1 MFIGEVYIMINGK
14 CKFFILLFSV
24 VLITGIILPT
34 FAGTEGTY
42 VSDAPVLDKQS
53 WYRELLKI
61 DDDHYYF
68 KDIEKYWAKAS
79 LYEMSYMDIIKG
91 YGDKTIRPDLPISR
105 EEFVSMLVRAI
116 GMPVSDDFEQ
126 SYRDVYAN
134 NWSHKYIT
142 AAKDGGLLNI
152 YNGFYFYP
160 YKNISREEMA
170 VITSNAV
177 KGMPLTGEKRTFKD
191 IPKYYVHKESIDRVT
206 SLGIIMGLPDGSFD
220 PKGNAT
226 RAQAAVVIERVLRL
240 RDSSNGLSDE
250 IIKDMA
256 LQYEKKQIEALSE
269 GDFAL
274 EASLAF
280 STGKE
285 RRLNEKRAEALKI
298 QYLNGSIN
306 KKYIKNEKAVL
317 LNKSH
322 YLAEVELFYDLLIGT
337 SSLNSD
343 IYSVKKKL
351 YLKKMGDSWAV
362 YNMQPGYEYEESTE
376 NGDKINLTWHYI
388 WQNTPDMSKAGKK
401 EGLNIIS
408 PTWFTLVNEHGDVKD
423 KASLAYT
430 NWAHKNGYKVWAL
443 VDNEFDPA
451 QTSKVLNNPQAR
463 AKLITG
469 IIENAKKYKVDG
481 INIDFENMY
490 IRDKDAF
497 TQFMKELSVKTKQ
510 NKLILSVDVS
520 VIVLNSNWSG
530 CYDRAALSKVVD
542 YVALMAYDQYWEGS
556 PVSGSVAQLS
566 WVEENLKKVLKE
578 VPNDKLLLGVPF
590 YTRLWKEEYRNGSS
604 KPVVTSKAI
613 SMAEGERIVAE
624 NKGVKIWDAASG
636 QYYATYKKDNATY
649 KIWLEDERSIALK
662 SQLVTK
668 YNLAGIASWKYG
680 LEKPVIWKTIANV
693 INN

>member
-1 MFIGEVYIMINGK
+1 MKNEK
-14 CKFFILLFSV
+14 CKFFLLILTV
-24 VLITGIILPT
+24 VLTAGIILPA

-42 VSDAPVLDKQS
+42 ASDAPLLDKQS
-53 WYRELLKI
+53 WYRELLQI
-61 DDDHYYF
+61 DDDSYYF
-68 KDIEKYWAKAS
+68 KDIEKHWAKAS

-105 EEFVSMLVRAI
+105 EEFASMLVRAI
-116 GMPVSDDFEQ
+116 GIPVSDNYEH
-126 SYRDVYAN
+126 SYSDVSEN

-142 AAKDGGLLNI
+142 AAKKSGLLNI
-152 YNGFYFYP
+152 YNGYYFYP
-160 YKNISREEMA
+160 YKNITREEMA
-170 VITSNAV
+170 VITANAV
-177 KGMPLTGEKRTFKD
+177 KEMPLTGEKLILKD

-206 SLGIIMGLPDGSFD
+206 SLGIITGLPNGNFD

-226 RAQAAVVIERVLRL
+226 RAQAAAVIERVLRL
-240 RDSSNGLSDE
+240 KDSSGGLNDE

-256 LQYEKKQIEALSE
+256 LQYERKLIEALSE
-269 GDFAL
+269 GDFTL

-280 STGKE
+280 STGRE
-285 RRLNEKRAEALKI
+285 RRLNEKRAEELKSR
-298 QYLNGSIN
+298 YLNRSIN

-322 YLAEVELFYDLLIGT
+322 YLAEVEIFYDLSIGT

-343 IYSVKKKL
+343 TYSVKKKL
-351 YLKKMGDSWAV
+351 FLKKMDDSWAV
-362 YNMQPGYEYEESTE
+362 YNMQPGFEYDNSTE
-376 NGDKINLTWHYI
+376 TGDKINLTWHYI
-388 WQNTPDMSKAGKK
+388 WQNTPDMSKSIKK

-408 PTWFTLVNEHGDVKD
+408 PTWFTLVNENGDVKD
-423 KASLAYT
+423 RASLAYT
-430 NWAHKNGYKVWAL
+430 DWAHKNGYKVWAL

-463 AKLITG
+463 AKLIAG
-469 IIENAKKYKVDG
+469 IIDNAKKYKVDG

-497 TQFMKELSVKTKQ
+497 TQFMKELSAKTKQ
-510 NKLILSVDVS
+510 NKLVLSVDVS

-590 YTRLWKEEYRNGSS
+590 YTRLWKEEYKNGSS
-604 KPVVTSKAI
+604 IPVVTSKAV
-613 SMAEGERIVAE
+613 SMSEGERIVAE
-624 NKGVKIWDAASG
+624 NKAVKTWDAVSG

-668 YNLAGIASWKYG
+668 YNLAGVASWKYG
-680 LEKPVIWKTIANV
+680 LEKPEIWKTIASAMKN
-693 INN
+693 